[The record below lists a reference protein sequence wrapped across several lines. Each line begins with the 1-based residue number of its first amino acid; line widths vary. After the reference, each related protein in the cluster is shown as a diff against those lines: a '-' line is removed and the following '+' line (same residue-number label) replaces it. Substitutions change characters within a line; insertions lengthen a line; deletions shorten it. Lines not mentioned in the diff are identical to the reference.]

1 MGATPTAD
9 TDGIPT
15 GHDTSNPIGLLA
27 VTRTAPAIRPRVET
41 PPSHRQ
47 SRSEQRNERNP
58 SHVVMS
64 DAANNNPKPLDNS
77 MMESFFGTLQLELL
91 DRRSWTTRT
100 ELASAIFEWI
110 EGWYNPRRRHTSIGD
125 LSPVEYE
132 RRPAAA
138 AEAA

>member
-1 MGATPTAD
+1 MGATPTAN
-9 TDGIPT
+9 TSSIPT

-64 DAANNNPKPLDNS
+64 DAANNNPKPPDSHNRS
-77 MMESFFGTLQLELL
+77 PTSGGHITWMIRPGSRGDSFHWIPTMG
-91 DRRSWTTRT
+91 W
-100 ELASAIFEWI
+100 LACW
-110 EGWYNPRRRHTSIGD
+110 
-125 LSPVEYE
+125 
-132 RRPAAA
+132 AA
-138 AEAA
+138 

>member
-1 MGATPTAD
+1 MGATLTAD

-64 DAANNNPKPLDNS
+64 DAANNNPKPPDSHNRS
-77 MMESFFGTLQLELL
+77 PTSGACAGT
-91 DRRSWTTRT
+91 WG
-100 ELASAIFEWI
+100 A
-110 EGWYNPRRRHTSIGD
+110 GWLRVP
-125 LSPVEYE
+125 E
-132 RRPAAA
+132 
-138 AEAA
+138 